1 MDEVAEEVRH
11 LAVDIRSL
19 VAQLVED
26 DKNRNAITVT
36 HTQSSNATFFVG
48 VAVAACIAAVALML
62 AFMIIENRSYTH
74 LDNQVDQLRAW
85 NDVHSKEIS
94 RIQAQLQEKH

>member
-1 MDEVAEEVRH
+1 MGADKSTIP
-11 LAVDIRSL
+11 DL
-19 VAQLVED
+19 VGRIDGLIALLETQGQSRD
-26 DKNRNAITVT
+26 HITVT
-36 HTQSSNATFFVG
+36 HTQSSNAGFHVG
-48 VAVAACIAAVALML
+48 VAVTACVATVALML

-94 RIQAQLQEKH
+94 RLQAQLQEKH